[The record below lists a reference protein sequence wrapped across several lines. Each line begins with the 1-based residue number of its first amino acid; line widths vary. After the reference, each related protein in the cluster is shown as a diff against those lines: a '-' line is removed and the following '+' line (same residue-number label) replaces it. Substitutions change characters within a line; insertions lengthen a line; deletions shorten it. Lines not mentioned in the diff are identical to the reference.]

1 MSPTGVIPS
10 NEIPPI
16 LVHLLNSGFLETVEL
31 KYFLKEGEN
40 REKEIVGFPNIFIF
54 IFEIESYLKIYKNN
68 QPILLSEIPISSL
81 IIYPSKLRQTFFT
94 FTHFIY
100 FPFFTILIIKAL
112 STIFV

>member
-54 IFEIESYLKIYKNN
+54 IFEIESYLKIYKK
-68 QPILLSEIPISSL
+68 QPTNFIIRNSHILFDYLSLKIEAD
-81 IIYPSKLRQTFFT
+81 FFYLYS
-94 FTHFIY
+94 F
-100 FPFFTILIIKAL
+100 
-112 STIFV
+112 